1 MSEEPVEVPMNVSM
15 QISAEVEV
23 GVFAD
28 FASVWHTPNTFVLD
42 FLSIRRPPELPTL
55 EGGEPKAGE
64 LLATVGARVRIPPE
78 QIFPII
84 QALQNQGRQWLAET
98 GRSEP
103 PSSWLPGTTDQ
114 NQS

>member
-1 MSEEPVEVPMNVSM
+1 MNVSM

-42 FLSIRRPPELPTL
+42 FLSIRRPPELPTV
-55 EGGEPKAGE
+55 EGGEQKAGE
-64 LLATVGARVRIPPE
+64 LMATVGARVRIPPE

-84 QALQNQGRQWLAET
+84 QALQKQGQQWLAET

-103 PSSWLPGTTDQ
+103 PASWLPGGTEQ